1 MEDACLLAET
11 LRTASTVAEAIED
24 YVSRR
29 RPRVTWV
36 HEESDTV
43 AQSFRKPPGV
53 RNAALRQYGNQLLL
67 QRFAPLVA
75 AP

>member
-1 MEDACLLAET
+1 
-11 LRTASTVAEAIED
+11 
-24 YVSRR
+24 
-29 RPRVTWV
+29 VTWV